1 MNTTQIAP
9 GAVNGSRLADNSI
22 DGAKIINSSVGNADL
37 ALDSVDG
44 TKIQDGTLTAGDIAP
59 KGTNGQSLI
68 GAFNYDPPLI
78 PANSCRIE
86 GEAGPAVLGM
96 KPGDHVIL
104 NLDSSIEDQLQ
115 VSPLLTLN
123 PNELRYRVCNTS
135 DADFDGAQRTYAY
148 VIIR

>member
-1 MNTTQIAP
+1 M
-9 GAVNGSRLADNSI
+9 ADNSV
-22 DGAKIINSSVGNADL
+22 DAAKIINLSVGNADL
-37 ALDSVDG
+37 AFDSVDG
-44 TKIQDGTLTAGDIAP
+44 TKIKDGTLTAPDIAAS
-59 KGTNGQSLI
+59 GTNGPLI

-78 PANSCRIE
+78 PANTCRIE
-86 GEAGPAVLGM
+86 GEAGAAVLGM

-104 NLDSSIEDQLQ
+104 NLDAGLEDQLQ

-135 DADFDGAQRTYAY
+135 ETDVDGAQRTYAY